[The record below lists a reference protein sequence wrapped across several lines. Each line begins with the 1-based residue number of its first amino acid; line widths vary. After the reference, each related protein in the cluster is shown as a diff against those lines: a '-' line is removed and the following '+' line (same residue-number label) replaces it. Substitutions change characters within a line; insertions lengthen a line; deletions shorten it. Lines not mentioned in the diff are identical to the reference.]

1 MHIRRNGPSKTL
13 HLPTGDAE
21 VLKSPLWSHVAG
33 VADRP
38 HNDTAE
44 AWQPYSDTYAA
55 GGMPSGAEIPSG

>member
-1 MHIRRNGPSKTL
+1 L

-44 AWQPYSDTYAA
+44 AWQPYSDTYVA